1 MFTVGTCKR
10 HMFYAIYAPQVCWAA
25 EISDPRVNS
34 RDGCA
39 CIHNHPIRLHQPE
52 TKKKL
57 KDPRDMTLL
66 LTAKKKHGWWKI
78 CLYIKTHHGWWKTC
92 LYIYIYHY
100 LSCHLTLDGDFVH
113 PNGHGSETHWSPPET
128 WELGDKTGERLVAC
142 HSVKSPRDRSTPVV
156 HNPNSSCLSIR
167 ICPEALQAQTR
178 ASALSLSSVST
189 ISQSTAR
196 RSSYRLYSTRSN
208 ADKEKTDRFFHLQK
222 SPCSIR
228 NKGLHCLSGK
238 GNAPA

>member
-1 MFTVGTCKR
+1 MSSHLG
-10 HMFYAIYAPQVCWAA
+10 MGI
-25 EISDPRVNS
+25 
-34 RDGCA
+34 
-39 CIHNHPIRLHQPE
+39 
-52 TKKKL
+52 
-57 KDPRDMTLL
+57 
-66 LTAKKKHGWWKI
+66 
-78 CLYIKTHHGWWKTC
+78 
-92 LYIYIYHY
+92 
-100 LSCHLTLDGDFVH
+100 LSIPMGMVQKPTEVQ
-113 PNGHGSETHWSPPET
+113 N
-128 WELGDKTGERLVAC
+128 GERLVAC

-167 ICPEALQAQTR
+167 ICPEALQTQTR

-238 GNAPA
+238 GNTPA